1 MNEPCSSTLTL
12 AHRYDQALAALVPFI
27 LNDPNGDA
35 AAARDAAKA
44 MLDCYK
50 AATPKELQLATELVA
65 YGWAS
70 MACLGA
76 ASAVRNASIDQML
89 DWQDAAIALQRLSTK
104 TDKVLEACRKE
115 RTKNPKAMTVASTSW
130 DEGGFQ
136 LRMNRT
142 LEKVMLAQTKIAA
155 FMAAMAPPTAKP
167 VPVAEAAPKIKFP
180 SLSAQQM
187 TPSVLARRARH

>member
-27 LNDPNGDA
+27 LTDPNGDP

-70 MACLGA
+70 LAYLGA
-76 ASAVRNASIDQML
+76 ASAVRKTSIDEML
-89 DWQDAAIALQRLSTK
+89 DWQDAAIALHRLSTK
-104 TDKVLEACRKE
+104 TDKALEIFRKE
-115 RTKNPKAMTVASTSW
+115 RAKNPKAMTVASTRW

-142 LEKVMLAQTKIAA
+142 LEKVMLAQTKTAT
-155 FMAAMAPPTAKP
+155 FMAAMAPPSAKL
-167 VPVAEAAPKIKFP
+167 VPVAAVVPKIKFL

-187 TPSVLARRARH
+187 TSSVLARRARH